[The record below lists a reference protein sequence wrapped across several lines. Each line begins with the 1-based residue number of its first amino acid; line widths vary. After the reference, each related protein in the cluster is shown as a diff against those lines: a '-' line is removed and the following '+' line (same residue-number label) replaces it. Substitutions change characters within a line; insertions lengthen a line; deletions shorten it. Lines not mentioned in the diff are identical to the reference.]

1 MSVVADDTRR
11 RRSIDT
17 GSAAFA
23 SNRRN
28 FAASFASFFSK
39 LRPSKRAERGGTIRP
54 QDGDGHIDA
63 DQEIRGGR
71 TSSDVPIPRRASS
84 KTGQG
89 TSPLDQHDSDMIP
102 AGLWNMPTTLPRRFQ
117 STNRKAF
124 ARRPLATAAAN
135 QVLAANN
142 RPPRGAACSP
152 VGNYT
157 TPIAD
162 SHDVLLP
169 RGQQKNGWADM
180 PARSQSISK
189 PSDRVRELFLEKQ
202 EARRQRRT
210 LKECGDYLGVT
221 GVNPYTREMDVL
233 TPTTSSDDALS
244 PANSQL
250 AELAQKAHDAQAAYK
265 QAKREMQTLK
275 EQERWERVE
284 NRKDAIRLGQKEV
297 KWHHEKGQ
305 WSSAAEPKLSPIAQ
319 SQASVTSAASDAT
332 TIHRS
337 QGSFLGTT
345 AATEHRRAAIS
356 INQETVIPTVNCQQ
370 EQRRDG
376 RAGMSNN
383 LGQGIPILSKTKMIR
398 LRLPPIIPRRLGS
411 SPEGAS
417 PTGNEKNEIKSEALD
432 EIAAPQPLRYR
443 LPPSDSM
450 SRIPSGKVLE
460 VENQNPAERWA
471 SRLIQDLDDLE
482 RSLEMKTDKMGP
494 GTSPLAER
502 TNGQRGEP
510 RSACTHTTTTI
521 GFACSRSRPT
531 TSRAYDEMIGML
543 DRGPLMVVSTV
554 AGRQTAA
561 TPGRPPTSRKSS
573 GVTFSGVCMD
583 LLASPLALRPSVW
596 PSLTRQGQD
605 LNTTGRIVEI
615 MTSDKRPALPPPPP
629 PPLPEAASAT
639 TSVCE
644 TPTKDCEISPR
655 QTAAGS
661 QQKEISGLLM
671 KATGN
676 AVQQPSVSLTACRP
690 SIRSPTHLV
699 GGPELDHAIA
709 RGAARAAF
717 VQHMPVSKPTGGYPA
732 GAVSRL
738 DSIAGVQQQAAAPA
752 LAAKP
757 TDNKASREGGGDLS
771 MDKAPRQLV
780 SGLWTTLLVI
790 RELAC
795 AYWRLV
801 SPVLDANSPLRK
813 RFSQTES
820 TWEDCTTWV
829 LAMMFLL
836 LAASVSVWAIR
847 CVLLVFWVLKMA
859 LNGLLILADV

>member
-11 RRSIDT
+11 KSIDT

-28 FAASFASFFSK
+28 FATSFASFFSK
-39 LRPSKRAERGGTIRP
+39 LRPSKRAERGGTIRS

-71 TSSDVPIPRRASS
+71 TCSDVPIPRRASS

-89 TSPLDQHDSDMIP
+89 TSPLDYHNSNMIP
-102 AGLWNMPTTLPRRFQ
+102 PGLWNMPTTLPRRFQ
-117 STNRKAF
+117 TTNRKAF
-124 ARRPLATAAAN
+124 ARRALATAAAN
-135 QVLAANN
+135 QV
-142 RPPRGAACSP
+142 
-152 VGNYT
+152 
-157 TPIAD
+157 
-162 SHDVLLP
+162 
-169 RGQQKNGWADM
+169 
-180 PARSQSISK
+180 ISK
-189 PSDRVRELFLEKQ
+189 PSDRVQELFLEKQ

-210 LKECGDYLGVT
+210 LKECGDFLGVT

-250 AELAQKAHDAQAAYK
+250 AELAQKAHEAQAAYK

-284 NRKDAIRLGQKEV
+284 NRKDAIRLGQREV

-319 SQASVTSAASDAT
+319 SQASVASAARDAT

-337 QGSFLGTT
+337 QSSFLGTI
-345 AATEHRRAAIS
+345 AATEHRRTALS
-356 INQETVIPTVNCQQ
+356 INQETMTPTVNCQQ

-411 SPEGAS
+411 SPEDAS
-417 PTGNEKNEIKSEALD
+417 PTENDKNEKNEIKSEALD

-443 LPPSDSM
+443 FPPSDSM

-482 RSLEMKTDKMGP
+482 RSLEMKTDKMGQ
-494 GTSPLAER
+494 GTNSLVER

-510 RSACTHTTTTI
+510 RSACTHITTTI

-531 TSRAYDEMIGML
+531 PSRAYDEMIGML

-583 LLASPLALRPSVW
+583 LLASPLTLRPSVW
-596 PSLTRQGQD
+596 PSLTRKGQD

-615 MTSDKRPALPPPPP
+615 MTSDKRPALPPPP

-655 QTAAGS
+655 KTATGG

-717 VQHMPVSKPTGGYPA
+717 VQHMPMSKPTGGYLA
-732 GAVSRL
+732 GVVSGL
-738 DSIAGVQQQAAAPA
+738 DSLAGVQQQAAAPA

-771 MDKAPRQLV
+771 VDKAPQQLV

-795 AYWRLV
+795 AYWRLM

-820 TWEDCTTWV
+820 TWEDCITWV
-829 LAMMFLL
+829 LAMLFLL
-836 LAASVSVWAIR
+836 LAAS
-847 CVLLVFWVLKMA
+847 
-859 LNGLLILADV
+859 NN